1 MKLCLNPLSR
11 VNSILIQACHIA
23 CRHIYQCLNPLSRVN
38 SILIVI
44 DSSTTVS
51 DIVNCLNP
59 LSRVNSILMVL
70 LAKKGAIK

>member
-38 SILIVI
+38 SILILTCHPLAI
-44 DSSTTVS
+44 DMEKLSQSPKSGQFNS
-51 DIVNCLNP
+51 DY
-59 LSRVNSILMVL
+59 
-70 LAKKGAIK
+70 